1 MLLNNLQDVLAV
13 LGKVLLDVSYLF
25 LVFVDNAPL
34 RRKSILNFLIK
45 ALLVFTQ
52 FTVDQFYK
60 RLLNFA
66 QIVVQLSSLTTA
78 ELVYFSGK

>member
-34 RRKSILNFLIK
+34 RRKSILNFLIE